1 MRINLTREALLKP
14 LQAVM
19 GVVERKQ
26 TLPILSNVLIDLK
39 NKKMSITGTDLEIE
53 LIGHADVDVEGHDK
67 SFTLPG
73 RKLTDICRA
82 LPDFAPVEL
91 YQEDEK
97 MILRSGRSRFVLSS
111 LPAED
116 FPSVQTQSTILS
128 FDITQ
133 ADLKKLFAKTCFAMA
148 QEDVRYYLN
157 GLLLECDTDNIRAV
171 ATDGHRLALS
181 SLKIVTGTAERVS
194 VIIPRKG
201 VLELVR
207 MLSNDDSM
215 AKLVIGSSF
224 VQVKTASFNFTS
236 KIISGRFPDYDRVIP
251 KTKAH
256 SITVNKD
263 LLKQAL
269 VRTAILCNEK
279 FKGIRFEF
287 RDNLIRILSN
297 NPEQE
302 AAEEELEV
310 TYQGESFDIGFNV
323 AYIMD
328 IINVIESTDVVMSF
342 SDPSSSVLI
351 EEAKGMG
358 GSVFVVMPMRL

>member
-1 MRINLTREALLKP
+1 MRINLSREALLKP
-14 LQAVM
+14 LQTVM

-26 TLPILSNVLIDLK
+26 TLPILSNVLINLK
-39 NKKMSITGTDLEIE
+39 NNKISITGTDSEIE
-53 LIGHADVDVEGHDK
+53 LIGHSDIDVEGFDG

-82 LPDFAPVEL
+82 LPESAAVEL
-91 YQEDEK
+91 YKEDEK

-116 FPSVQTQSTILS
+116 FPSVQTQSTILA
-128 FDITQ
+128 FDISQ
-133 ADLKKLFAKTCFAMA
+133 AELKRLFSKTCFAMA

-157 GLLLECDTDNIRAV
+157 GLLLECDTDNIRTV

-181 SLKIVTGTAERVS
+181 SLKIITGSAERVS

-201 VLELVR
+201 VLELIR
-207 MLSNDDSM
+207 MLSSDSSV

-224 VQVKTASFNFTS
+224 IQVKTESFNFTS

-256 SITVNKD
+256 SITVNKEA
-263 LLKQAL
+263 LKHSL

-310 TYQGESFDIGFNV
+310 IYTGENFDIGFNV
-323 AYIMD
+323 VYIMD
-328 IINVIESTDVVMSF
+328 IINVIESENFVMSF
-342 SDPSSSVLI
+342 SDPSSGVLI
-351 EEAKGMG
+351 EEARDVG
-358 GSVFVVMPMRL
+358 GSVFVVMPMRI

>member
-1 MRINLTREALLKP
+1 MKINLSREALLKP
-14 LQAVM
+14 LQTVM

-53 LIGHADVDVEGHDK
+53 LIGHSDVDVAGIDK
-67 SFTLPG
+67 AFTLPG

-82 LPDFAPVEL
+82 LPEGAPVEL
-91 YQEDEK
+91 YQEEEK

-116 FPSVQTQSTILS
+116 FPSVQTQSEILA
-128 FDITQ
+128 FDISQ
-133 ADLKKLFAKTCFAMA
+133 ADLKKLFSKTCFAMA

-157 GLLLECDTDNIRAV
+157 GLLLECDTDNVRAV
-171 ATDGHRLALS
+171 ATDGHRLALN
-181 SLKIVTGTAERVS
+181 SLPITTGTAERVS

-201 VLELVR
+201 VLELIR
-207 MLSNDDSM
+207 MLANDDSV
-215 AKLVIGSSF
+215 ARLVIGASF

-256 SITVNKD
+256 SITVNKEI
-263 LLKQAL
+263 LKQAL
-269 VRTAILCNEK
+269 VRAAILCNEK

-287 RDNLIRILSN
+287 RENLIRVLSN

-310 TYQGESFDIGFNV
+310 AYQGESFDIGFNV

-328 IINVIESTDVVMSF
+328 IINVIEATDLVMSF

-351 EEAKGMG
+351 EEANGAG